1 MRKKAIV
8 TGASRGIGRGII
20 RELAAAGYD
29 IAFSYRT
36 REDEAKEA
44 AEEIRNMG
52 SFAWYAKADMAQA
65 GAKDPGKIS
74 EAFAVAA
81 SLL

>member
-44 AEEIRNMG
+44 ALARSGAG
-52 SFAWYAKADMAQA
+52 SVV
-65 GAKDPGKIS
+65 S
-74 EAFAVAA
+74 
-81 SLL
+81 S

>member
-36 REDEAKEA
+36 REDEARKQL
-44 AEEIRNMG
+44 
-52 SFAWYAKADMAQA
+52 K
-65 GAKDPGKIS
+65 K
-74 EAFAVAA
+74 
-81 SLL
+81 